1 MRPIASCASST
12 AETFFAASA
21 ADSSTAVT
29 KLHCDLAKAYS
40 GSDLG
45 LTDDAQFAL
54 MSQGRCVVHQR
65 IVLASACQWFVEL
78 ARPSRLTAIAAV
90 MAADVS
96 GRYAAPIRMPTPST
110 IAPPSTI
117 WYAACRNGVSMYLA
131 RMKAIAHNSKNT
143 TMPAITVAIQNALGQ
158 ESGTRKGMVW
168 PTPPSAV
175 ITPLAAPRSHGEPRP
190 LSAPSSDNA
199 SAKPML
205 MPAPIEAARPTRNV
219 CQF

>member
-78 ARPSRLTAIAAV
+78 ARPTRLTAIAAG
-90 MAADVS
+90 MAAGVS
-96 GRYAAPIRMPTPST
+96 GGFAPPNKRAAPSPH
-110 IAPPSTI
+110 PPPRTNS
-117 WYAACRNGVSMYLA
+117 VS
-131 RMKAIAHNSKNT
+131 
-143 TMPAITVAIQNALGQ
+143 
-158 ESGTRKGMVW
+158 
-168 PTPPSAV
+168 PP
-175 ITPLAAPRSHGEPRP
+175 PDGGG
-190 LSAPSSDNA
+190 
-199 SAKPML
+199 
-205 MPAPIEAARPTRNV
+205 
-219 CQF
+219 